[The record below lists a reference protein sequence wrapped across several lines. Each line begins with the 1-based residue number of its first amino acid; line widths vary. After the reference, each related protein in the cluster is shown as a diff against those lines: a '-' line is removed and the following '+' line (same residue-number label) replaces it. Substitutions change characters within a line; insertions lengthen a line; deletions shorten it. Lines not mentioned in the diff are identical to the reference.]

1 MLTFIL
7 ITIGVFLTLC
17 YFGTVKRA
25 RWAFKA
31 TGIFF
36 IIFLALAVILP
47 TNGIRGTKV
56 VAEIPTDDWNVPI
69 EKVYYDAEEDV
80 YFRIESNLWN
90 PLTIHERVPID
101 YEKASAY
108 MELKQEYEEALA
120 AINLLE

>member
-69 EKVYYDAEEDV
+69 
-80 YFRIESNLWN
+80 
-90 PLTIHERVPID
+90 D